1 MTVTSGLELLLP
13 TTRHTAA
20 GAMRNYYLQSKD
32 LNNSDNGKESMW
44 EEGTRDGDTEEMWGE
59 RKGERE
65 KKKSIS
71 SEEEDF
77 RSAPTSINWESRRS
91 GFFPI
96 HRVEEH
102 GVEEEEG
109 LARGFEAPL
118 AWSLLLEYTHTTA
131 AAGSPLPITSLQPKG
146 CLRTARR
153 ACSDSTFLHHP
164 LQLAN
169 GGADRKKTKERKNNL
184 DYPAQD

>member
-32 LNNSDNGKESMW
+32 LKILTMGKRVCGKKGREMGTLKRCGGKE
-44 EEGTRDGDTEEMWGE
+44 
-59 RKGERE
+59 RKKRE
-65 KKKSIS
+65 KKSIS

-77 RSAPTSINWESRRS
+77 RSALTSINWESRIS

-109 LARGFEAPL
+109 LARGIEAPL

-153 ACSDSTFLHHP
+153 ACSDSTFHHP

-169 GGADRKKTKERKNNL
+169 GGADRKKSKRTKKQ
-184 DYPAQD
+184 P

>member
-1 MTVTSGLELLLP
+1 MGTLRRCG
-13 TTRHTAA
+13 
-20 GAMRNYYLQSKD
+20 
-32 LNNSDNGKESMW
+32 GKE
-44 EEGTRDGDTEEMWGE
+44 E
-59 RKGERE
+59 RRKRE
-65 KKKSIS
+65 KKSIS

-77 RSAPTSINWESRRS
+77 RSAPTSINWEKPQIRLFS
-91 GFFPI
+91 PI

-102 GVEEEEG
+102 GAEEEEG
-109 LARGFEAPL
+109 SARGFEAFPSPGRCC
-118 AWSLLLEYTHTTA
+118 WNTHTNTTA

-169 GGADRKKTKERKNNL
+169 GGADRKKKQKNEKTTL
-184 DYPAQD
+184 IILLRIRF